1 MYLFGDGFNRIRVN
15 RRRNWRKKNSLFKST
30 PISVDEAL
38 ITYANYL
45 QLITGEPVTK
55 EASSTVVLQVIVCMM
70 YDIIVIEI
78 SVFVRPNGYDK
89 PAFFE
94 RTPRLWGPF
103 SKTIR
108 TLRIRTEG
116 LNEEKSLHFQKCPDT
131 CGWCLR
137 R

>member
-78 SVFVRPNGYDK
+78 SVFVRPNEYDK

-116 LNEEKSLHFQKCPDT
+116 LNEEKSPHFQKCPDT